1 VKPPNQD
8 AMTSLIVWA
17 GNMSCSNL
25 ARQGLFTNIT
35 A

>member
-1 VKPPNQD
+1 
-8 AMTSLIVWA
+8 MTSLIVWA